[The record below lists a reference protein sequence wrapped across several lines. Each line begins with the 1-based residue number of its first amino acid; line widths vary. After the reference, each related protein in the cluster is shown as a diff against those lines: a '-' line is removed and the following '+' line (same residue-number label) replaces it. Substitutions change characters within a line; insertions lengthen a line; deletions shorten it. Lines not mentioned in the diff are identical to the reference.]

1 MTWLNPQNVS
11 IGLGETV
18 IWTNPSS
25 VSEPHIVS
33 FLKQQDYFANI
44 ESPYLIANST
54 ELTPAN
60 PDEKNTEP
68 LVIPRQNDSTTNTI
82 IVANNSAN
90 SPVVIDAQNNVTY
103 LPLNANYTMTG
114 DELYV
119 KSGVIWPE
127 AAIPPGAPP
136 ITSFSV
142 KFENAGPYDYRCMF
156 HPWMTGRVIVQYK
169 ILKPT
174 PALPSLF
181 SFFLGLSLIW
191 STCAH
196 RKMYNI

>member
-25 VSEPHIVS
+25 VSEPHTVS
-33 FLKQQDYFANI
+33 FLNNRITFANVD
-44 ESPYLIANST
+44 SPYLIANST

-127 AAIPPGAPP
+127 MAIPPGAPP

-142 KFENAGPYDYRCMF
+142 KFENAGN
-156 HPWMTGRVIVQYK
+156 V
-169 ILKPT
+169 
-174 PALPSLF
+174 
-181 SFFLGLSLIW
+181 
-191 STCAH
+191 
-196 RKMYNI
+196 